1 VTGVTRE
8 VLSEVRSRA
17 NIVDVVSETVVLKR
31 AGKDFRGLCPFHKE
45 KTPSFHVS
53 PEKGIF
59 KCYGCGEG
67 GDVFA
72 YVQKVRGLDFPDTVR
87 DLANRYGV
95 QLVESPEQ
103 RQEQDRRQMI
113 RALYEEACV
122 YYQSLLSHPEEGSFA
137 REYLERRGMDAA
149 IIEKFRMGYAPNA
162 WDGLITYLTQKMKV
176 SQQFLEECGLV
187 RQKQGASSYYDLFR
201 HRLMVPI
208 CDGDGKVIAFGGRT
222 LGDDQVKYLN
232 SPESPIYRKGD
243 HLFGLHLAKEAIRKN
258 DSVIVVEGYFDAI
271 TPHQFGF
278 TNTVATLGTAM
289 TESQARLLV
298 RYTDS
303 KRVFL
308 SFDSDP
314 AGQKAVERGIETLS
328 QIAEGVGIELKIIR
342 IPGGKDPD
350 ECLRAT
356 EGPGGLEG
364 FQKALEQAP
373 LIVDYEI
380 ENAINGID
388 MSMHTG
394 RIEASRRVVPIL
406 SRIKSASARMEYIRQ
421 SASLLNNRE
430 EELLADV
437 RQFRK
442 DNRLDTDSRQSPFQ
456 SNSGGGYQ
464 NRGNYQGGGQQQ
476 INFQGGGGSG
486 GGGAP
491 KKFKDKDGKWKVKPA
506 PDPYSEAPMPRKARD
521 ISGAGLI
528 SAERQLLA
536 HYLVSRDDLEVVSRA
551 LLEWD
556 LITPEHQ
563 EIKSAIEGIGTQF
576 NTMEDLQYKL
586 MDRLAAEEELRM
598 PLTEI
603 ILKVEE
609 IRKQDLPVQVVISD
623 YKGKILL
630 ERLKTVINR
639 MRQLLGM
646 SNDDVQIKE
655 IMTRINELN
664 HLNKVELVSAR
675 TLEDLDDLKRKIE
688 AVETAYHL

>member
-1 VTGVTRE
+1 MSGVTRE
-8 VLSEVRSRA
+8 VLSEVRARA

-53 PEKGIF
+53 PEKAIF

-72 YVQKVRGLDFPDTVR
+72 YVQKIRGLDFPDTVR
-87 DLANRYGV
+87 ELANRYGV
-95 QLVESPEQ
+95 QLVESVEQ
-103 RQEQDRRQMI
+103 RQEQDKRSMI

-122 YYQSLLSHPEEGSFA
+122 YYQSLLKHPEEGAFA
-137 REYLERRGMDAA
+137 REYLERRGMDQA

-176 SQQFLEECGLV
+176 SPHFLEECGLV
-187 RQKQGASSYYDLFR
+187 REKQGGGSYYDLFR

-208 CDGDGKVIAFGGRT
+208 CDGEGKVIAFGGRT

-243 HLFGLHLAKEAIRKN
+243 HLFGLHLAKDSIRKK

-289 TESQARLLV
+289 TENQARLLV

-328 QIAEGVGIELKIIR
+328 QIAEGVGLELKIIR

-356 EGPGGLEG
+356 EGPGGPAG
-364 FQKALEQAP
+364 FQKALEEAP
-373 LIVDYEI
+373 FIVDYEV
-380 ENAINGID
+380 ENAIRDID
-388 MSMHTG
+388 MRLHTG
-394 RIEASRRVVPIL
+394 RIEASKRVVPII
-406 SRIKSASARMEYIRQ
+406 SRIKNHVARVEYIRQ
-421 SASLLNNRE
+421 AAALLNTRE

-437 RQFRK
+437 RQYRK
-442 DNRLDTDSRQSPFQ
+442 DNRLDNDSKTSPFQ
-456 SNSGGGYQ
+456 SSSGGGYQ
-464 NRGNYQGGGQQQ
+464 NRGN
-476 INFQGGGGSG
+476 FQGGGGGGGQGQNG
-486 GGGAP
+486 GGGP

-506 PDPYSEAPMPRKARD
+506 PDPFSEAPMPRKARD
-521 ISGAGLI
+521 ISGVGLI
-528 SAERQLLA
+528 SAERTLLA
-536 HYLVSRDDLEVVSRA
+536 HYLVSRDDLEIVSRA
-551 LLEWD
+551 LAEWD

-586 MDRLAAEEELRM
+586 MDRLAAEEELRQ

-609 IRKQDLPVQVVISD
+609 IRKQDLPVRVVISD

-630 ERLKTVINR
+630 ERLKSVISK

-646 SNDDVQIKE
+646 SNDDVQIEE

-664 HLNKVELVSAR
+664 LLNKVELLSAR

>member
-1 VTGVTRE
+1 VSGVTRE

-72 YVQKVRGLDFPDTVR
+72 YVQKIRGLDFPDTVR

-95 QLVESPEQ
+95 QLVESVEQ
-103 RQEQDRRQMI
+103 RQEQDRRSMI
-113 RALYEEACV
+113 RALYEEACI
-122 YYQSLLSHPEEGSFA
+122 YYQSLLSHPEEGAFA
-137 REYLERRGMDAA
+137 REYLERRGMDKA
-149 IIEKFRMGYAPNA
+149 IIEKFRMGYAPNS

-176 SQQFLEECGLV
+176 SAHFLEEAGLV
-187 RQKQGASSYYDLFR
+187 REKQGGGSHYDLFR

-232 SPESPIYRKGD
+232 SPETPIYRKGD
-243 HLFGLHLAKEAIRKN
+243 HLFGLHLAKDSIRKN

-328 QIAEGVGIELKIIR
+328 QIAEGIGIELKIIR

-356 EGPGGLEG
+356 EGPGGPDG
-364 FQKALEQAP
+364 FRKALEEAP
-373 LIVDYEI
+373 LIIDYEV
-380 ENAINGID
+380 ENAIRDLD
-388 MSMHTG
+388 MTLHTG
-394 RIEASRRVVPIL
+394 RIEASRRVVPII
-406 SRIKSASARMEYIRQ
+406 SRIKNSVARVEYVRQ
-421 SASLLNNRE
+421 AASLLNVRE
-430 EELLADV
+430 EELLADI
-437 RQFRK
+437 RQYRK
-442 DNRLDTDSRQSPFQ
+442 DNRLDTDSRMSPFQ
-456 SNSGGGYQ
+456 SSGGGGYQ
-464 NRGNYQGGGQQQ
+464 NRQGGGGGGY
-476 INFQGGGGSG
+476 QGGGGSDG
-486 GGGAP
+486 P

-506 PDPYSEAPMPRKARD
+506 PDPFSEAPMPRNARD
-521 ISGAGLI
+521 IGGAGLI

-536 HYLVSRDDLEVVSRA
+536 HYLVSRDDLEIVSRA
-551 LLEWD
+551 LGDWN

-586 MDRLAAEEELRM
+586 MDRLAAEVELRQ

-609 IRKQDLPVQVVISD
+609 IRKQDLPVQVVISN
-623 YKGKILL
+623 YKSRILQ
-630 ERLKTVINR
+630 ERLKTVISK

-646 SNDDVQIKE
+646 SNDDAQITE
-655 IMTRINELN
+655 MMTRINELN
-664 HLNKVELVSAR
+664 LLNKVELLSAR
-675 TLEDLDDLKRKIE
+675 TLEDLDDLKCKIE

>member
-1 VTGVTRE
+1 
-8 VLSEVRSRA
+8 
-17 NIVDVVSETVVLKR
+17 VVLKR